1 MQNTNFI
8 LSAKTRYLDIDEE
21 HTSLCLRSVDLYIC
35 VHFLFNPYM
44 SGQRF
49 CLFYI
54 SFYLY
59 LVCDFEGLEIQDTC
73 SSSQKRQDQIFNI
86 ITNVQQ
92 QHNSNHLIG
101 QLNRTTSTT
110 SLVSKTEKQQPPLV
124 GQKNRTVALNH
135 LKSVEQGNSNYLI

>member
-1 MQNTNFI
+1 MKNIQAFVSGLLIYTYAYI
-8 LSAKTRYLDIDEE
+8 S
-21 HTSLCLRSVDLYIC
+21 CLIPICLGSV
-35 VHFLFNPYM
+35 F
-44 SGQRF
+44 F

-101 QLNRTTSTT
+101 QLSRTTSTT